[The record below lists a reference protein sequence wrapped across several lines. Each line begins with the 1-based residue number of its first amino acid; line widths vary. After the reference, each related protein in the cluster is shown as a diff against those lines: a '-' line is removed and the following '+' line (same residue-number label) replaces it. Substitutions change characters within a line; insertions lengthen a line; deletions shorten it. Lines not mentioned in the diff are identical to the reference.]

1 MVQSKGSIIQAP
13 TQLDISDLMVINNLK
28 LFKTK
33 FPLYLTANDLD
44 LKSDEIKVA
53 ILLSI
58 IDDEA
63 FELIESLKII
73 GEEKSVTVAD
83 IYMKKFV
90 YIMIPKLM

>member
-13 TQLDISDLMVINNLK
+13 TQLDISDLRMVINNLK

-33 FPLYLTANDLD
+33 CPLYLTANDLD

-73 GEEKSVTVAD
+73 GKENQLLLL
-83 IYMKKFV
+83 IY
-90 YIMIPKLM
+90 I